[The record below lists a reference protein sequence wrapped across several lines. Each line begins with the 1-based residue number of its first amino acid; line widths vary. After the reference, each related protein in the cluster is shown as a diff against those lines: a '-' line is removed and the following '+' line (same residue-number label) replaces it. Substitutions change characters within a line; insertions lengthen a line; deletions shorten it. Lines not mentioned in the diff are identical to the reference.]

1 MLNKVVLIG
10 RLVSDVQVRE
20 TQNGI
25 TYTYF
30 TLAVNR
36 PGNNNQTDFIDCVA
50 WRGTAEIL
58 DKYTSKGS
66 LIAIEGRI
74 EVYKTESNGNYN
86 TRVNVNVSSVTLLDS
101 RRNNEVN
108 ASRPSVE
115 PSHTPNE
122 QQVQQTQTQ
131 QPQPAQQNAGI
142 QQPSQERQVEERTT
156 QENQEPT
163 FEIDLDSIKF

>member
-10 RLVSDVQVRE
+10 RLVSEVQMRE

-25 TYTYF
+25 PYTYF

-36 PGNNNQTDFIDCVA
+36 PRNNQQTDFVDCVA

-66 LIAIEGRI
+66 LIAVEGRL
-74 EVYKTESNGNYN
+74 EVYKTESNGNYE
-86 TRVNVNVSSVTLLDS
+86 TRVNVNAQSITLLDS

-108 ASRPSVE
+108 ASKVQPTPSPVE
-115 PSHTPNE
+115 AQREVEVKTETPATETSN
-122 QQVQQTQTQ
+122 
-131 QPQPAQQNAGI
+131 NDSDDGG
-142 QQPSQERQVEERTT
+142 
-156 QENQEPT
+156 
-163 FEIDLDSIKF
+163 FDIDFDSLNF